1 MRTENG
7 RVVVIR
13 PGAGGESKQG
23 LGYFV
28 GVSAETAGSVG
39 ICAHLIEIP
48 PGGRAKAHLHEAHE
62 TAIYMLKGEVITWHG
77 DKLAESVVTKKGDFI
92 YIPAGV
98 PHLPVNT
105 SSTETAVAL
114 VARTDP
120 NEQESVVLLPEY
132 DDLEHT
138 RVPS

>member
-1 MRTENG
+1 MGIENG
-7 RVVVIR
+7 NVVAIR
-13 PGAGGESKQG
+13 PGSGGESKQG

-28 GVSAETAGSVG
+28 GVSAETAGSEG

-62 TAIYMLKGEVITWHG
+62 TAIYMLEGEVITWHG
-77 DKLAESVVTKKGDFI
+77 DKLADSVVTKKGDFI

-105 SSTETAVAL
+105 SSTESAVAL

-120 NEQESVVLLPEY
+120 NEQESVVLLPHF
-132 DDLEHT
+132 DDLDHT
-138 RVPS
+138 QAP

>member
-1 MRTENG
+1 MGIENG
-7 RVVVIR
+7 NVVAIR
-13 PGAGGESKQG
+13 PGSGGESKQG

-28 GVSAETAGSVG
+28 GVSAETAGSEG

-62 TAIYMLKGEVITWHG
+62 TAIYMLEGEVITWHG
-77 DKLAESVVTKKGDFI
+77 DKLADSVVTKKGDFI

-105 SSTETAVAL
+105 SSTESAVAL

-120 NEQESVVLLPEY
+120 NEQESVVLLPEF
-132 DDLEHT
+132 DDLDHT
-138 RVPS
+138 QVP